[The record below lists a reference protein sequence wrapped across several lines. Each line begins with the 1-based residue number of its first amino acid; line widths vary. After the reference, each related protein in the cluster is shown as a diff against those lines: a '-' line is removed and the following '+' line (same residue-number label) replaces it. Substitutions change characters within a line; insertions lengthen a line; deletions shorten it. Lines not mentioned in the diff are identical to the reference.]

1 MAGGTNRFHASSP
14 GDEKSWA
21 KAERTAGRVTH
32 LRLAILSR
40 WSRSHNQPGVL
51 VRSPRC
57 LSDGSRQ
64 HLASVNACVLI
75 PGNIHSVNFF
85 VLLPGSQEFSTS
97 SRIRGLT
104 AHSGM
109 AVAFRLQMVTALNR
123 HVRAFHAVTER
134 KLLALGLF
142 SRKGLT
148 HCASCR
154 CAGVALCGCACARR
168 GPSFLFDEFQ
178 CGTER
183 HIRGCVRSMAE
194 N

>member
-123 HVRAFHAVTER
+123 RVRAFHAVTGC